1 MGKATLQITPDGYFR
16 ILTNKKMDA
25 RDVAVMEGC
34 SPNHARRLIKAMLGR
49 SFKGEYTIDTDEYLL
64 IRKGTNRAE
73 ELRNIYGKETQNQ
86 R

>member
-25 RDVAVMEGC
+25 RDVAMMEGC
-34 SPNHARRLIKAMLGR
+34 AQSTARRLIKAMLGR
-49 SFKGEYTIDTDEYLL
+49 SFKGEYLIDTDEYLL
-64 IRKGTNRAE
+64 VRKGTNRAE